1 MMPEHDEN
9 AFEELQDSE
18 LFEPSYIPSLRRF
31 YEAENIDA
39 DEPIYYVYKFDNP
52 LSGSAKELISKT
64 QFCEPPDEEEIG
76 RMHGSGRYLICASI
90 PKTTKRE
97 GRMRAYKVRLHKRYD
112 DLKRENERQS
122 IGQPFMSPAPASMSP
137 APASMPGQGMA
148 DMFGMLERMVAMFTT
163 MINPLLNRP
172 RDENVKEFMKSMYS
186 TMGEAMQSSM
196 SENLRMMAEMKRIAI
211 EGSQDMNQVQ
221 VDTTIEQ
228 EQQSTILSQI
238 IPLLSEF
245 LPKILGGGAKSEAV
259 REVVR
264 MTPQFK
270 RLIKDRAEL
279 VRVIQYLDQSKG
291 TEETN
296 RILSALKV
304 ARPGVPKGSGTT
316 EQTTAAYQPGEN
328 RAPSPARQNR
338 ALRTR
343 STAVQG
349 GK

>member
-1 MMPEHDEN
+1 M
-9 AFEELQDSE
+9 
-18 LFEPSYIPSLRRF
+18 
-31 YEAENIDA
+31 
-39 DEPIYYVYKFDNP
+39 
-52 LSGSAKELISKT
+52 
-64 QFCEPPDEEEIG
+64 
-76 RMHGSGRYLICASI
+76 
-90 PKTTKRE
+90 
-97 GRMRAYKVRLHKRYD
+97 
-112 DLKRENERQS
+112 
-122 IGQPFMSPAPASMSP
+122 
-137 APASMPGQGMA
+137 
-148 DMFGMLERMVAMFTT
+148 ERMVAMFTT

-279 VRVIQYLDQSKG
+279 VRVIRYLDQSKG
-291 TEETN
+291 TDETN
-296 RILSALKV
+296 RILLALKV
-304 ARPGVPKGSGTT
+304 ARPGVPAVPAGSGTT

-328 RAPSPARQNR
+328 RAPAR
-338 ALRTR
+338 RTR

-349 GK
+349 GKKCLP

>member
-1 MMPEHDEN
+1 MVPEHDEN

-31 YEAENIDA
+31 FEAENIDA

-52 LSGSAKELISKT
+52 LSGSAKELVSKT

-97 GRMRAYKVRLHKRYD
+97 GRMRAYRVRLHKRYD

-122 IGQPFMSPAPASMSP
+122 IGQPFMLPAPASMLP

-148 DMFGMLERMVAMFTT
+148 DMFGMMERMVAMFTT

-279 VRVIQYLDQSKG
+279 VRVIRYLDQSKG
-291 TEETN
+291 TDETN
-296 RILSALKV
+296 RILLALKV
-304 ARPGVPKGSGTT
+304 ARPGVPAVPAGSGTT

-328 RAPSPARQNR
+328 RAPAR
-338 ALRTR
+338 RTR

-349 GK
+349 GKKCLP